1 MGPDNPTPHNLTV
14 NSAVNRILEAIQQL
28 ARHRAW
34 QRWPFRWIRAQE
46 PLVLLGAGALGV
58 LLWAFVGI
66 TDEVVEGESHIADR
80 LVLRMLRNSED
91 PSRPIGPRWLEH
103 AAIDWTALGSAP
115 VLTLLVAA
123 VVGFM
128 LLTRRWG
135 PAALVLIATVSGALL
150 VTLLKRGFSRPRPTV
165 VPELTEHLN
174 YSFPSGHAT
183 TAAVV
188 YLTLA
193 AIVCSVL
200 TRKRD
205 RAYVAGVAI
214 AVTILVGLTRIYLGV
229 HYPTDVAAGWCVGG
243 SWAILCWVA
252 ARMMRTRWRRRRPVA
267 EPEARQE

>member
-1 MGPDNPTPHNLTV
+1 M
-14 NSAVNRILEAIQQL
+14 
-28 ARHRAW
+28 
-34 QRWPFRWIRAQE
+34 
-46 PLVLLGAGALGV
+46 LLGAGALGV
-58 LLWAFVGI
+58 LIWAFVGI
-66 TDEVVEGESHIADR
+66 TDEVVEGESNFADR
-80 LVLRMLRNSED
+80 LMLRMLRNPND

-115 VLTLLVAA
+115 VLTLLVAS

-135 PAALVLIATVSGALL
+135 PAALVLLSTVSGSLL
-150 VTLLKRGFSRPRPTV
+150 VTILKRGFSRPRPDI

-193 AIVCSVL
+193 AIICSVL
-200 TRKRD
+200 KRRRD
-205 RAYVAGVAI
+205 RSYILGVAI
-214 AVTILVGLTRIYLGV
+214 GITILVGLTRIYLGV

-243 SWAILCWVA
+243 AWAILCWVA
-252 ARMMRTRWRRRRPVA
+252 ARLIRAKRERRRRA
-267 EPEARQE
+267 AGE